1 MSAKAPASTAVSKP
15 GLNFDITALARRPEF
30 GALIGAVAVFIFF
43 SIAGGSGFTDPGGW
57 ASWLNVAS
65 EVGIIALPVALVMI
79 AGDLDLSV
87 GSTLAASSMTM
98 AILSGFF
105 GLPTWVGVIAA
116 LLFGV
121 LVGWLNGYLV
131 TKTNLPSFV
140 VTLASMFI
148 VMGAT
153 LGATRLIVG
162 STSVTMTADPLF
174 QWLFGNLIFGLF
186 ETAVIWWAIVAI
198 VISWILYKS
207 IYGNWIYAIGGDVV
221 SARATG
227 IPVNKVRIALF
238 MGSGFGAA
246 LVGVIQTSIYNGA
259 QVAAG
264 QSFVFNSIIA
274 VVVGGV
280 LLTGGYGS
288 TLGVILGTVTFG
300 IVNQG
305 IYYTGWDAD
314 WAALILGL
322 LLLAAVLTNNTFRRL
337 ALSGGKKEKK
347 ND

>member
-1 MSAKAPASTAVSKP
+1 MSAKTTAEKAQAKP
-15 GLNFDITALARRPEF
+15 SFTGLSNLARRPEF
-30 GALIGAVAVFIFF
+30 GALIGAVAVFTFF
-43 SIAGGSGFTDPGGW
+43 SIAGGGPFTDAGGW

-65 EVGIIALPVALVMI
+65 EVGIIALLVALVMI

-98 AILSGFF
+98 AIISGFF
-105 GLPTWVGVIAA
+105 GLPTWVGVLAA
-116 LLFGV
+116 LAFGV
-121 LVGWLNGYLV
+121 LIGWVNGYLV

-140 VTLASMFI
+140 VTLATMFI

-153 LGATRLIVG
+153 LGTTRLVVG
-162 STSVTMTADPLF
+162 STSVTMTADPVAQF
-174 QWLFGNLIFGLF
+174 LFGNLIFGLF
-186 ETAVIWWAIVAI
+186 ETAVVWWLIVAAL
-198 VISWILYKS
+198 VSWILYKTK
-207 IYGNWIYAIGGDVV
+207 YGNWIYAIGGDVI

-246 LVGVIQTSIYNGA
+246 LVGVIQTAIYNGA

-288 TLGVILGTVTFG
+288 TIGVILGTITFG

>member
-1 MSAKAPASTAVSKP
+1 MSAKPASTPLGNPRS
-15 GLNFDITALARRPEF
+15 NFDLSGVARRPEF

-43 SIAGGSGFTDPGGW
+43 SVAGGSSFTDVGGW

-105 GLPTWVGVIAA
+105 GLPTWVGVLAA
-116 LLFGV
+116 LALG
-121 LVGWLNGYLV
+121 LLIGWLNGYLV

-148 VMGAT
+148 IMGAT
-153 LGATRLIVG
+153 LGTTRLIVG
-162 STSVTMTADPLF
+162 STSVTMTADPFF
-174 QWLFGNLIFGLF
+174 QLIFGNLMFGLF
-186 ETAVIWWAIVAI
+186 ETAVVWWLIIALIV
-198 VISWILYKS
+198 SWVLYKS
-207 IYGNWIYAIGGDVV
+207 VFGNWIYAIGGDVV

-227 IPVNKVRIALF
+227 IPVNKVRIGLF

-246 LVGVIQTSIYNGA
+246 LVGVIQTCLYNGA

-337 ALSGGKKEKK
+337 ALAGGKKEKK